1 MDTIQGAAHRGE
13 SDEDRVALISELS
26 QREDFLVIRLFRVG
40 VLELVRKI
48 ILKGDHGRPLASIL
62 NWS

>member
-1 MDTIQGAAHRGE
+1 MDTIQGAAHRRE

-26 QREDFLVIRLFRVG
+26 QREDFLFRVG
-40 VLELVRKI
+40 VLELVTKI
-48 ILKGDHGRPLASIL
+48 ILKGDHGRTLASIR